1 MLIGADAIS
10 AHTHQQRLEGLDED
24 LASQHTLA
32 QLGIQ
37 GSLRRLLG
45 GSARQLAA
53 ADDEEDESYDDDLD
67 IDEPLTAGQANRSL
81 PPPRR
86 FLHSRRI
93 PFDSAPRLTLQVEKL
108 TKAAEPSALTVDAG
122 VSQKKSRARACGCIR
137 RLTHARGIAGEV

>member
-1 MLIGADAIS
+1 MLIEADAIS

-24 LASQHTLA
+24 LASQHTFA

-67 IDEPLTAGQANRSL
+67 IDEPLTAGQANLSL

-86 FLHSRRI
+86 FLHSRRV
-93 PFDSAPRLTLQVEKL
+93 PLDSAPRLTLQVEKL
-108 TKAAEPSALTVDAG
+108 TRAAEPSACQ
-122 VSQKKSRARACGCIR
+122 SMQERHRRRAEQEHVA
-137 RLTHARGIAGEV
+137 A